1 MGDVITRLKV
11 DSTEYDSKIKRAA
24 EGLQHYA
31 DQCRKAGGTLQYV
44 DDEAMAFA
52 RSLGNMET
60 SAKSVRAKMLEFS
73 EAIAILTVQY
83 RRMSDEEKNGAYGKA
98 LQQSLTQL
106 KARAGELKDAMSDT
120 NEEVRHLAS
129 DTSFTDGVQLMTRT
143 IGSCAAAIT
152 AWTGDSKEMSAVMK
166 DLAKIGTTVAAV
178 ESLTKAFQKQNLVM
192 LKNPY
197 VLAAAGIAATAVAV
211 SQLIK
216 HAQDL
221 TNVQRTLNEVQ
232 QKGRDNSAQEVTRI
246 QSLNSILHD
255 NTRSLDER
263 KNALGQIQALVP
275 AYHGALT
282 TEGTLIN
289 DNTDALSDYITNL
302 RRAATAQAAFDRMV
316 EAQQRKLEKQLEL
329 EKAQKGL
336 QSAQDNLHAST
347 TTPVYGEGG
356 GWSAVNNTIAVSRA
370 ESKVSSI
377 QQDIQAIDKEIA
389 ALQNLVTAEDLV
401 TTSTQKRTTAVSDN
415 NAKIEQQL
423 GILGQLKQ
431 EQTDLNNALN
441 TAKTEEEIRNIVY
454 QLARVQE
461 RIDRIRNSSKAGLI
475 PHQTDTSMLAPQDSG
490 KITLPEG
497 TGKVDVAK
505 MGNDAAAAWSN
516 AAAAVSNVGSA
527 LQSIE
532 DPAAKVTGVIMQAVA
547 QVALGFAQA
556 AASPA
561 TGAAG
566 VFGWIAAATAGLAT
580 MVSTIATIKSVTKGY
595 EYGGM
600 VNGYMGKLPGSPY
613 TGDNVVARLNMGE
626 GVLTRQGIANASAMM
641 NGGAA
646 PVAVSV
652 TGRIS
657 GRDILLAADADNRS
671 RGGSRYA
678 YSKPR

>member
-52 RSLGNMET
+52 HSLGNMET

-73 EAIAILTVQY
+73 EAIATLTVQY

-289 DNTDALSDYITNL
+289 GNTDALSDYIANL

>member
-52 RSLGNMET
+52 RSLGRMET

-73 EAIAILTVQY
+73 EAIATLTVQY

-678 YSKPR
+678 YSKTR

>member
-52 RSLGNMET
+52 RSLGRMET

-73 EAIAILTVQY
+73 EAIATLTVQY

-475 PHQTDTSMLAPQDSG
+475 PYQTDTSMLAPQDSG

-626 GVLTRQGIANASAMM
+626 GVLPRQGIANASAMM

>member
-11 DSTEYDSKIKRAA
+11 DSTEYDAKIKRAA

-52 RSLGNMET
+52 RSLGRMET
-60 SAKSVRAKMLEFS
+60 SANSVRAKMLEFT
-73 EAIAILTVQY
+73 EAISTLTVQY

-98 LQQSLTQL
+98 LQASLTQL
-106 KARAGELKDAMSDT
+106 KARAGELKDAVSDT
-120 NEEVRHLAS
+120 NEEIRHLAS
-129 DTSFTDGVQLMTRT
+129 DTSFSDGMQLMTRT
-143 IGSCAAAIT
+143 VGSCAAAIT

-166 DLAKIGTTVAAV
+166 DLAKIATTVAAV
-178 ESLTKAFQKQNLVM
+178 ESLTKAFQKQNRVL

-197 VLAAAGIAATAVAV
+197 VLAAAGVAALAVSI

-216 HAQDL
+216 HAQEL
-221 TNVQRTLNEVQ
+221 TGVQKSLNEVQ
-232 QKGRDNSAQEVTRI
+232 QKGRENSAEEVTRI
-246 QSLNSILHD
+246 QSLNNILHD
-255 NTRSLDER
+255 NTRSLDGR
-263 KNALGQIQALVP
+263 KNALAQIQALVP
-275 AYHGALT
+275 DYHGALT

-289 DNTDALSDYITNL
+289 DNADALNDYIANL
-302 RRAATAQAAFDRMV
+302 QRAATAQAAFDRMV
-316 EAQQRKLEKQLEL
+316 ETQQRKLEKQLEL
-329 EKAQKGL
+329 EKAQKNL
-336 QSAQDNLHAST
+336 ESARTDLHGSVT
-347 TTPVYGEGG
+347 TSSYGEGAG
-356 GWSAVNNTIAVSRA
+356 LGAVNNTIAVSRA

-401 TTSTQKRTTAVSDN
+401 TASTQKRTAAVAEN
-415 NAKIEQQL
+415 NTKTEQQL

-431 EQTDLNNALN
+431 EQSDLNKALN
-441 TAKTEEEIRNIVY
+441 TAQTKEEIQDIVY
-454 QLARVQE
+454 QLKRVQE
-461 RIDRIRNSSKAGLI
+461 RIDRIQNSSRSGLI
-475 PHQTDTSMLAPQDSG
+475 PHQTDTSMLPPQDNG

-497 TGKVDVAK
+497 TGTVDVAK
-505 MGNDAAAAWSN
+505 MGNDAATAWSN

-532 DPAAKVTGVIMQAVA
+532 DPAAKVTGIIMQAVA

-600 VNGYMGKLPGSPY
+600 VSGYMGKLPGSPY

-646 PVAVSV
+646 PVAVNV

-678 YSKPR
+678 YSKTR

>member
-52 RSLGNMET
+52 RSLGRMET

-73 EAIAILTVQY
+73 EAIATLTVQY

-98 LQQSLTQL
+98 LQQSLAQL

-143 IGSCAAAIT
+143 VGSCAAAIT

-263 KNALGQIQALVP
+263 KSALGQIQALVP
-275 AYHGALT
+275 AYHGALNA
-282 TEGTLIN
+282 EGTLIH
-289 DNTDALSDYITNL
+289 DNADALNDYITNL
-302 RRAATAQAAFDRMV
+302 QRAATAQAAFDRMV

-329 EKAQKGL
+329 EKAQKNL
-336 QSAQDNLHAST
+336 ESAQADLHSSVT
-347 TTPVYGEGG
+347 TSSYGEGAG
-356 GWSAVNNTIAVSRA
+356 LGAVNNTIAVSRA

-389 ALQNLVTAEDLV
+389 ALQSLVTAEDLV
-401 TTSTQKRTTAVSDN
+401 TASTQKHTTAVSDN
-415 NAKIEQQL
+415 NAKTEQQL

-461 RIDRIRNSSKAGLI
+461 RIDRIRNSSNAGLI

-505 MGNDAAAAWSN
+505 MGNDAASAWSN

-657 GRDILLAADADNRS
+657 GRDILLAADADNRN

-678 YSKPR
+678 YSKTR

>member
-52 RSLGNMET
+52 RSLGRMET

-73 EAIAILTVQY
+73 EAIATLTVQY

-106 KARAGELKDAMSDT
+106 KARAGELKDAMSDI

-532 DPAAKVTGVIMQAVA
+532 DPAAKVAGVIMQAVA

-566 VFGWIAAATAGLAT
+566 VFGWVAAATAGLAT
-580 MVSTIATIKSVTKGY
+580 MVSIIATIKSVTKGY

>member
-11 DSTEYDSKIKRAA
+11 DSTEYDAKIKRAA

-52 RSLGNMET
+52 RSLGRMET
-60 SAKSVRAKMLEFS
+60 SANSVRAKMLEFT
-73 EAIAILTVQY
+73 EAISTLTVQY

-98 LQQSLTQL
+98 LQASLTQL
-106 KARAGELKDAMSDT
+106 KARAGELKDAVSDT
-120 NEEVRHLAS
+120 NEEIRHLAS
-129 DTSFTDGVQLMTRT
+129 DTSFSDGMQLMTRT
-143 IGSCAAAIT
+143 VGSCAAAIT

-166 DLAKIGTTVAAV
+166 DLAKIATTVAAV
-178 ESLTKAFQKQNLVM
+178 ESLTKAFQKQNRVL

-197 VLAAAGIAATAVAV
+197 VLAAAGVAALAVSI

-216 HAQDL
+216 HAQEL
-221 TNVQRTLNEVQ
+221 TGVQKSLNEVQ
-232 QKGRDNSAQEVTRI
+232 QKGRENSAEEVTRI

-275 AYHGALT
+275 DYHGALT

-289 DNTDALSDYITNL
+289 DNADALNDYIANL
-302 RRAATAQAAFDRMV
+302 QRAATAQAAFDRMV

-329 EKAQKGL
+329 EKAQKNL
-336 QSAQDNLHAST
+336 ESAWTDLHGSVT
-347 TTPVYGEGG
+347 TSSYGEGAG
-356 GWSAVNNTIAVSRA
+356 IGAVNNTIAVSRA
-370 ESKVSSI
+370 ESKVSTI

-401 TTSTQKRTTAVSDN
+401 TASTQKRTAAVAEN
-415 NAKIEQQL
+415 NAKAEQQL

-431 EQTDLNNALN
+431 EQSDLNKALN
-441 TAKTEEEIRNIVY
+441 TAQTKEEIQDIVY
-454 QLARVQE
+454 QLKRVQE
-461 RIDRIRNSSKAGLI
+461 RIDRIQNSSRSGLI
-475 PHQTDTSMLAPQDSG
+475 PHQTDTSMLPPQDNG

-497 TGKVDVAK
+497 TGTVDVAK
-505 MGNDAAAAWSN
+505 MGND
-516 AAAAVSNVGSA
+516 AAAVSNVGSA

-532 DPAAKVTGVIMQAVA
+532 DPAAKVTGIIMQAVA

-600 VNGYMGKLPGSPY
+600 VSGYMGKLPGSPY

-646 PVAVSV
+646 PVAVNV
-652 TGRIS
+652 TGHIS

-678 YSKPR
+678 YSKTR

>member
-11 DSTEYDSKIKRAA
+11 DSSEYDAKIKRAS

-44 DDEAMAFA
+44 DEEAMAFA
-52 RSLGNMET
+52 RSLGKMET
-60 SAKSVRAKMLEFS
+60 VASTSRAKLYEFTD
-73 EAIAILTVQY
+73 AINTLSLQYKNLT
-83 RRMSDEEKNGAYGKA
+83 DAEKNSPYGKA
-98 LQQSLTQL
+98 LKNSL
-106 KARAGELKDAMSDT
+106 GELKLRAVEVSSQMRVLSQEVGRMSST
-120 NEEVRHLAS
+120 TQFA
-129 DTSFTDGVQLMTRT
+129 DGVQLMTRT
-143 IGSCAAAIT
+143 VGSCAAAIT

-166 DLAKIGTTVAAV
+166 DLAKVATTVAAV
-178 ESLTKAFQKQNLVM
+178 ESLTKAFQKQNRVM

-197 VLAAAGIAATAVAV
+197 VLAAAGIAATAVAIG
-211 SQLIK
+211 QLIK
-216 HAQDL
+216 HAQEL
-221 TNVQRTLNEVQ
+221 TGVQKSLNEVQ
-232 QKGRDNSAQEVTRI
+232 QKGRENSAEEVTRI
-246 QSLNSILHD
+246 QSLINILHD

-263 KNALGQIQALVP
+263 KNVLGQIQALIP
-275 AYHGALT
+275 DYHGALT

-289 DNTDALSDYITNL
+289 DNTDALNDYITNL
-302 RRAATAQAAFDRMV
+302 QRAATAQAAFDRMV
-316 EAQQRKLEKQLEL
+316 EAQRRKLAKQLEL
-329 EKAQKGL
+329 EKAQKNL
-336 QSAQDNLHAST
+336 ESAQADLHGST

-356 GWSAVNNTIAVSRA
+356 GWSVVNNTIAVSRA

-401 TTSTQKRTTAVSDN
+401 TASTQKRTAAVSDN

-423 GILGQLKQ
+423 GILGRLKQ

-441 TAKTEEEIRNIVY
+441 TAQTKEEIRNIVE
-454 QLARVQE
+454 QLNRVQE

-475 PHQTDTSMLAPQDSG
+475 PHRTDTSMLAPQDSG

-505 MGNDAAAAWSN
+505 MGNDAAAAWSK
-516 AAAAVSNVGSA
+516 AATAVSNVGSA

-532 DPAAKVTGVIMQAVA
+532 DPAAKVTGIVMQAVA
-547 QVALGFAQA
+547 NIALGFAQA

-561 TGAAG
+561 TSAAG

-580 MVSTIATIKSVTKGY
+580 MTATIASIKSVTSGY
-595 EYGGM
+595 EYGGI
-600 VNGYMGKLPGSPY
+600 VGGYMGKFPGSPY

-678 YSKPR
+678 YSKTR

>member
-52 RSLGNMET
+52 RSLGRMET

-73 EAIAILTVQY
+73 EAIATLTVQY

-98 LQQSLTQL
+98 LQQSLAQL

-143 IGSCAAAIT
+143 VGSCAAAIT

-166 DLAKIGTTVAAV
+166 DLAKIGTTVAAI

-232 QKGRDNSAQEVTRI
+232 QKGRNNSAQEVTRI

-263 KNALGQIQALVP
+263 RNALGQIQALVP

-282 TEGTLIN
+282 AEGMLIN
-289 DNTDALSDYITNL
+289 DNADALNDYISNL

>member
-52 RSLGNMET
+52 RSLGRMET

-73 EAIAILTVQY
+73 EAIATLTVQY

>member
-11 DSTEYDSKIKRAA
+11 DSTEYDAKIKRAA

-31 DQCRKAGGTLQYV
+31 NQCRKAGGTLQYV

-52 RSLGNMET
+52 RSLGRMET
-60 SAKSVRAKMLEFS
+60 SANSVRAKMLEFT
-73 EAIAILTVQY
+73 EAISTLTVQY

-98 LQQSLTQL
+98 LQASLTQL
-106 KARAGELKDAMSDT
+106 KARAGELKDAVSDT
-120 NEEVRHLAS
+120 NEEIRHLAS
-129 DTSFTDGVQLMTRT
+129 DTSFSDGMQLMTRT
-143 IGSCAAAIT
+143 VGSCAAAIT

-166 DLAKIGTTVAAV
+166 DLAKIATTVAAV
-178 ESLTKAFQKQNLVM
+178 ESLTKAFQKQNRVL

-197 VLAAAGIAATAVAV
+197 VLAAAGVAALAVSI

-216 HAQDL
+216 HAQEL
-221 TNVQRTLNEVQ
+221 TGVQKSLNEVQ
-232 QKGRDNSAQEVTRI
+232 QKGRENSAEEVTRI

-275 AYHGALT
+275 DYHGALT

-289 DNTDALSDYITNL
+289 DNADALNDYIANL
-302 RRAATAQAAFDRMV
+302 QRAATAQAAFDRMV

-329 EKAQKGL
+329 EKAQKNL
-336 QSAQDNLHAST
+336 ESARTDLHGSVT
-347 TTPVYGEGG
+347 TSSYGEGAG
-356 GWSAVNNTIAVSRA
+356 IGAVNNTIAVSRA
-370 ESKVSSI
+370 ESKVSTI

-401 TTSTQKRTTAVSDN
+401 TASTQKRTAAVAEN
-415 NAKIEQQL
+415 NAKTEQQL

-431 EQTDLNNALN
+431 EQSDLNKALN
-441 TAKTEEEIRNIVY
+441 TAQTKEEIQDIVY
-454 QLARVQE
+454 QLKRVQE
-461 RIDRIRNSSKAGLI
+461 RIDRIQNSSRSGLI
-475 PHQTDTSMLAPQDSG
+475 PHQTDTSMLPPQDNG

-497 TGKVDVAK
+497 TGTVDVAK
-505 MGNDAAAAWSN
+505 MGNDAATAWSN

-532 DPAAKVTGVIMQAVA
+532 DPAAKVTGIIMQAVA

-600 VNGYMGKLPGSPY
+600 VSGYMGKLPGSPY

-646 PVAVSV
+646 PVAVNV

-678 YSKPR
+678 YSKTR

>member
-73 EAIAILTVQY
+73 EAIATLTVQY

>member
-11 DSTEYDSKIKRAA
+11 DSTEYDAKIKRAA

-52 RSLGNMET
+52 RSLGRMET
-60 SAKSVRAKMLEFS
+60 SAKSVRTKMLEFT
-73 EAIAILTVQY
+73 EAISTLTVQY

-98 LQQSLTQL
+98 LQASLTQL
-106 KARAGELKDAMSDT
+106 KARAGELKDAVSDT
-120 NEEVRHLAS
+120 NEEIRHLAS
-129 DTSFTDGVQLMTRT
+129 DTSFSDGMQLMTRT
-143 IGSCAAAIT
+143 VGSCAAAIT

-166 DLAKIGTTVAAV
+166 DLAKIATTVAAV
-178 ESLTKAFQKQNLVM
+178 ESLTKAFQKQNRVL

-197 VLAAAGIAATAVAV
+197 VLAAAGVAALAVAI

-216 HAQDL
+216 HAQEL
-221 TNVQRTLNEVQ
+221 TGVQKSLNEVQ
-232 QKGRDNSAQEVTRI
+232 QKGRENSADEVTRI

-263 KNALGQIQALVP
+263 KSALAQIQALVP
-275 AYHGALT
+275 DYHGALT

-289 DNTDALSDYITNL
+289 DNADALNDYIANL
-302 RRAATAQAAFDRMV
+302 QRAATAQAAFDRMV

-329 EKAQKGL
+329 EKAQKNL
-336 QSAQDNLHAST
+336 ESARTDLHGSVT
-347 TTPVYGEGG
+347 TSSYGEGAG
-356 GWSAVNNTIAVSRA
+356 IGAVNNTIAVSRA

-401 TTSTQKRTTAVSDN
+401 TASTQKRTAAVAEN
-415 NAKIEQQL
+415 NTKTEQQL

-431 EQTDLNNALN
+431 EQADLNKALN
-441 TAKTEEEIRNIVY
+441 TAQTKEEIQDIVY

-461 RIDRIRNSSKAGLI
+461 RIDRIRNSSRSGLI
-475 PHQTDTSMLAPQDSG
+475 PHQTDTFGLAPQDNG

-497 TGKVDVAK
+497 TGEVDVAK
-505 MGNDAAAAWSN
+505 MGNDAATAWSN

-532 DPAAKVTGVIMQAVA
+532 DPAAKVTGIIMQAVA

-566 VFGWIAAATAGLAT
+566 VFGWIVAATAGLAT
-580 MVSTIATIKSVTKGY
+580 MTATIATIKSVTSGY

-678 YSKPR
+678 YSKTR

>member
-73 EAIAILTVQY
+73 EAIATLTVQY

-129 DTSFTDGVQLMTRT
+129 DTSFTDGVQLITRT

>member
-52 RSLGNMET
+52 RSLGRMET

-73 EAIAILTVQY
+73 EAIATLTVQY

-98 LQQSLTQL
+98 LQQSLAQL

>member
-52 RSLGNMET
+52 RSLGRMET

-73 EAIAILTVQY
+73 EAIATLTVQY

-106 KARAGELKDAMSDT
+106 KARAGELKDAMSDI

-657 GRDILLAADADNRS
+657 GRDILLAADADNKS

-678 YSKPR
+678 YSKTR

>member
-52 RSLGNMET
+52 RSLGRMET

-73 EAIAILTVQY
+73 EAIATLTVQY

-98 LQQSLTQL
+98 LQQSLAQL

-143 IGSCAAAIT
+143 VGSCAAAIT

-166 DLAKIGTTVAAV
+166 DLAKIGTTVAAI

-232 QKGRDNSAQEVTRI
+232 QKGRNNSAQEVTRI

-263 KNALGQIQALVP
+263 RNALGQIQALVP

-282 TEGTLIN
+282 AEGMLIN
-289 DNTDALSDYITNL
+289 DNADALNDYISNL

-316 EAQQRKLEKQLEL
+316 ETQRRKMETQLEL
-329 EKAQKGL
+329 EKAQKNL
-336 QSAQDNLHAST
+336 ESAQADLHSSVT
-347 TTPVYGEGG
+347 TSSYGEGAG
-356 GWSAVNNTIAVSRA
+356 LGAVNNTIAVSRA

-377 QQDIQAIDKEIA
+377 QQEIQAIDKEIA

-401 TTSTQKRTTAVSDN
+401 TTSTQKRTAAISDN

-431 EQTDLNNALN
+431 EQTDLNNVLN

-561 TGAAG
+561 TGATG

-657 GRDILLAADADNRS
+657 GHDILLAADADNRS

-678 YSKPR
+678 YSKTR

>member
-52 RSLGNMET
+52 RSLGRMET

-73 EAIAILTVQY
+73 EAIATLTVQY

-671 RGGSRYA
+671 RSGSRYA
-678 YSKPR
+678 YSKTR

>member
-11 DSTEYDSKIKRAA
+11 DSTEYDAKIKRAA

-52 RSLGNMET
+52 RSLGRMET
-60 SAKSVRAKMLEFS
+60 SANSVRAKMLEFT
-73 EAIAILTVQY
+73 EAISTLTVQY

-98 LQQSLTQL
+98 LQASLTQL
-106 KARAGELKDAMSDT
+106 KARAGELKDAVSDT
-120 NEEVRHLAS
+120 NEEIRHLAS
-129 DTSFTDGVQLMTRT
+129 DTSFSDGMQLMTRT
-143 IGSCAAAIT
+143 VGSCAAAIT

-166 DLAKIGTTVAAV
+166 DLAKIATTVAAV
-178 ESLTKAFQKQNLVM
+178 ESLTKAFQKQNRVM

-197 VLAAAGIAATAVAV
+197 VLAAAGVAALAVSI

-216 HAQDL
+216 HAQEL
-221 TNVQRTLNEVQ
+221 TGVQKSLNEVQ
-232 QKGRDNSAQEVTRI
+232 QKGRENSAEDVTRI

-263 KNALGQIQALVP
+263 KSALAQIQALVP
-275 AYHGALT
+275 DYHGSLT

-289 DNTDALSDYITNL
+289 DNADALNDYIANL
-302 RRAATAQAAFDRMV
+302 QRAATAQAAFDRMV
-316 EAQQRKLEKQLEL
+316 EAQKRKLEKQLEL
-329 EKAQKGL
+329 EKAQKNL
-336 QSAQDNLHAST
+336 ESARTDLHGSVT
-347 TTPVYGEGG
+347 TSSYGEGAG
-356 GWSAVNNTIAVSRA
+356 LGAVNNTIAVSRA

-401 TTSTQKRTTAVSDN
+401 TASTQKRTAAVVEN
-415 NAKIEQQL
+415 NAKTEQQL

-431 EQTDLNNALN
+431 EQSDLNKALN
-441 TAKTEEEIRNIVY
+441 TAQTKEEIQDIVY
-454 QLARVQE
+454 QLKRVQE
-461 RIDRIRNSSKAGLI
+461 RIDRIRNSSAAGLI
-475 PHQTDTSMLAPQDSG
+475 PHRTDTSMLAPQDSG

-497 TGKVDVAK
+497 TGKVDVAE
-505 MGNDAAAAWSN
+505 MGNDAATAWSN

-532 DPAAKVTGVIMQAVA
+532 DPAAKVTGIVMQAVA
-547 QVALGFAQA
+547 NIALGFAQA

-580 MVSTIATIKSVTKGY
+580 MTATIATIKSVTSGY

-646 PVAVSV
+646 PVAVNV

-678 YSKPR
+678 YSKTR

>member
-52 RSLGNMET
+52 RSLGRMET
-60 SAKSVRAKMLEFS
+60 SAKSVRAKMMEFS
-73 EAIAILTVQY
+73 EAIATLTVQY

-129 DTSFTDGVQLMTRT
+129 DTSFTDGVQLITRT

-678 YSKPR
+678 YSKTR

>member
-52 RSLGNMET
+52 RSLGRMET

-73 EAIAILTVQY
+73 EAIATLTVQY

-282 TEGTLIN
+282 AEGTLIN
-289 DNTDALSDYITNL
+289 DNADALSDYITNL
-302 RRAATAQAAFDRMV
+302 QRAATAQAAFDRMV

-329 EKAQKGL
+329 EKAQKNL
-336 QSAQDNLHAST
+336 ESAQADLHSSVT
-347 TTPVYGEGG
+347 TSLYGEGAG
-356 GWSAVNNTIAVSRA
+356 LGAVNNTIAVSRA

-377 QQDIQAIDKEIA
+377 QQGIQAIDKEIA

-401 TTSTQKRTTAVSDN
+401 TASTQKHTTAVSDN

-532 DPAAKVTGVIMQAVA
+532 DPAAKVAGVIMQAVA

-566 VFGWIAAATAGLAT
+566 VFGWVAAATAGLAT
-580 MVSTIATIKSVTKGY
+580 MVSIIATIKSVTKGY

>member
-52 RSLGNMET
+52 RSLGRMET

-73 EAIAILTVQY
+73 EAIATLTVQY

-626 GVLTRQGIANASAMM
+626 GVLTRQGIANASAIM

-678 YSKPR
+678 YSKTR